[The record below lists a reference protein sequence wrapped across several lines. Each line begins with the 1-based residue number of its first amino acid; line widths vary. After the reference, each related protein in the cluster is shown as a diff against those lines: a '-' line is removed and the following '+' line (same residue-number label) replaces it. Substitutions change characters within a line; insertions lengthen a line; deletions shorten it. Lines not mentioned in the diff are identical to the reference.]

1 MPPFVMIG
9 WDGSD
14 GAKRRDQH
22 RKQHLA
28 CVGDLDREGRIILA
42 GPIRSEDGEKSIGA
56 VIVFEAAN
64 LAEAREIIDRDPY
77 VVGGVYESLTVSP
90 FKQVFPEPS

>member
-1 MPPFVMIG
+1 MLG

-14 GAKRRDQH
+14 GAKRREQH
-22 RKQHLA
+22 REQHLT

-42 GPIRSEDGEKSIGA
+42 GPIRSDDGEKSIGA
-56 VIVFEAAN
+56 VIVFEAAD

>member
-1 MPPFVMIG
+1 MIG
-9 WDGSD
+9 WDGAD

-22 RKQHLA
+22 REQHVA
-28 CVGDLDREGRIILA
+28 CVGDLDHEGRIILA
-42 GPIRSEDGEKSIGA
+42 GPIRSDDGKESIGA

-77 VVGGVYESLTVSP
+77 VVGGVYESLTVNA